1 MTYTPLDRN
10 EFRLCS
16 IDVPDDPGMSIRVNT
31 RIASLAIS
39 SRPKFKALYAGK
51 TSEGF
56 DRRSL
61 ILNGSRIF
69 VTKHLDSAL
78 RLLHH
83 HEQQSAWVEE
93 ICVNHDDEEEKTQQ
107 ATLVG
112 KIFAAADEL
121 LAWVG
126 DSSRWIN
133 GGLNFLQAWAKVDC
147 NFDDLAQ
154 VQALMK
160 KPELWKRQSWQQ
172 ADDLFEMPFWRQ
184 RWLVQQ
190 LVLARQSAILCAKR
204 KIPLADLER
213 VVEMWKTLEEPRFAK
228 IIGNNINAMAPAVAA
243 SRRLRLHSSLL
254 SRRKKPG
261 YWPGVLNLVELC
273 QDTQISN
280 YSPAQLTALS
290 RTAEK
295 PDDIADDTRCVRKM
309 LIDFAAGAINDC
321 DHLKI
326 LERAGIADLDAVERF
341 DLPSWVPTWEK
352 EASSPLRRLYDAS
365 GHSKA
370 VCNFGEDEVLGE
382 QNVLRFF
389 ATGVKCGT
397 VLEVDSAETMAEN
410 PFRMLGG
417 EYRKYRLNQKY
428 PTGMP
433 GLQAIFRTM
442 ILDQI
447 PKVERRLTPARKE
460 FFDLAAGF
468 LFMLQYMD
476 KKSPEDL
483 LKTVLDQDLSAGNK
497 DDSIPD
503 YAKSFMKYSR
513 KTAENGKVVL
523 SEILEPFLGSSSS
536 PTKIEWP
543 EEHDNERGFAYTMPF
558 LAEAARCLKGRTMF
572 ALNKGYF
579 GVGPLGTQ
587 PGDTV
592 CVLWGCDVP
601 VVIRRLED
609 HYVLVGPCF
618 VLGFMD
624 GEMRKMV
631 DQGLK
636 KEKIFNFR

>member
-1 MTYTPLDRN
+1 MKYPQIDHTKN

-16 IDVPDDPGMSIRVNT
+16 IDVPDDPGMSIRVTT
-31 RIASLAIS
+31 RTTSLAIS
-39 SRPKFKALYAGK
+39 SRPKFKALYVGF
-51 TSEGF
+51 TSEDY

-69 VTKHLDSAL
+69 VTKHLDTAI

-83 HEQQSAWVEE
+83 HEQESAWVEDL
-93 ICVNHDDEEEKTQQ
+93 CVNQDDEEEKTQQ
-107 ATLVG
+107 ATLIA

-121 LAWVG
+121 FAWVG
-126 DSSRWIN
+126 DSSRWTN
-133 GGLNFLQAWAKVDC
+133 GALNFLQAWAKVECD
-147 NFDDLAQ
+147 FEDVTQ

-172 ADDLFEMPFWRQ
+172 ADDLFEMPFWKQ
-184 RWLVQQ
+184 RWVLQQ
-190 LVLARQSAILCAKR
+190 LVVARQSALLCGKK
-204 KIPLADLER
+204 KIPFDDLEK

-280 YSPAQLTALS
+280 YSPAQLTTLS
-290 RTAEK
+290 RKTGK

-309 LIDFAAGAINDC
+309 LINFAAGKINDC
-321 DHLKI
+321 DNLKI

-352 EASSPLRRLYDAS
+352 GASSPLRRLYDAS

-370 VCNFGEDEVLGE
+370 VRNFGEDEVLGE

-389 ATGVKCGT
+389 ATGVRCGT
-397 VLEVDSAETMAEN
+397 VLEVDSAEIMAEN

-428 PTGMP
+428 PTGIP

-447 PKVERRLTPARKE
+447 PGVESRLTPTRKE

-468 LFMLQYMD
+468 LYMLQFMN

-483 LKTVLDQDLSAGNK
+483 LKSVLEQESATANEDG
-497 DDSIPD
+497 SIPD
-503 YAKSFMKYSR
+503 YAESFMKYSER
-513 KTAENGKVVL
+513 TVESRNLGL
-523 SEILEPFLGSSSS
+523 SEILEPFLGSTSASVN
-536 PTKIEWP
+536 WP
-543 EEHDNERGFAYTMPF
+543 EEHNNKRGFENTMAF
-558 LAEAARCLKGRTMF
+558 LAEAASCLKGRTMF

-587 PGDTV
+587 PGDMV

-601 VVIRRLED
+601 VVVRRLED

-624 GEMRKMV
+624 GEMRAMV
-631 DQGLK
+631 EKGLR